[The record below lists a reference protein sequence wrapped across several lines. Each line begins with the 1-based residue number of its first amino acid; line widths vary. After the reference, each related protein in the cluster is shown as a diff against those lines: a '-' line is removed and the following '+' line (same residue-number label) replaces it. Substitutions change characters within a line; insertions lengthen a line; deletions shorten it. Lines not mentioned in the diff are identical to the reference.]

1 MLLLL
6 QHWEMPAFLKVITCM
21 QQLLLGSVCQ
31 HLRNRNAEA
40 SAIIYIFPGSDRH
53 LHSLP
58 ATELPRSQPW
68 GLLQGEGGVWRLKLT
83 PGDLGMRILTWAH
96 LPAALETPQC
106 PSMQPLTHSPA
117 LLQGSDPVAL
127 GNEILLLTSG
137 SRRSHAAALAP
148 GEAGLGC
155 PLPPPSPPGAFLGC
169 RKRQHFMACW
179 QRANISEDI
188 SYGLI
193 FTVRLALHG
202 KGILLV

>member
-58 ATELPRSQPW
+58 ATELPRFQPW
-68 GLLQGEGGVWRLKLT
+68 GLLQGEGGVWRVKLT

-96 LPAALETPQC
+96 LQAALETPQC
-106 PSMQPLTHSPA
+106 PRVQPLTHSPA
-117 LLQGSDPVAL
+117 LLQGSDPEAL

-137 SRRSHAAALAP
+137 LTQESRCCP
-148 GEAGLGC
+148 GSWGGRAGLPPC
-155 PLPPPSPPGAFLGC
+155 HLPPHLVLSWAAERGSIL
-169 RKRQHFMACW
+169 W
-179 QRANISEDI
+179 RAGSVQT
-188 SYGLI
+188 SLR
-193 FTVRLALHG
+193 TQVM
-202 KGILLV
+202 V